1 VQVAE
6 HTIELA
12 GAPVFYRS
20 TEAELAPLLYL
31 HGCPTSSDDWIP
43 LLEQTGG
50 VAPDLVGFGRSAK
63 AANLDYTLAGLANFI
78 ELFLDQLELPSVTVV
93 AHDWG
98 AGAALVLAQRHPE
111 RVRRLVLINALPLL
125 EGFRWHALAR
135 MWRRPL
141 IGELAMG
148 ATTRMVLRRILR
160 RGSAD
165 PSALS
170 RARFEAIWDH
180 FDQGTQRAVLRLHR
194 SASEDRLAQAGAGL
208 ERLDMPAL
216 IVWGEHDPWF
226 PAAFA
231 DRYCERLH
239 NAASWLVG
247 DAGRWPWLERPEI
260 ADRIA
265 EFVAR
270 A

>member
-43 LLEQTGG
+43 LLERTGG

-63 AANLDYTLAGLANFI
+63 GANLDYTLAGLANFI
-78 ELFLDQLELPSVTVV
+78 ELFLDRLELPSVNVV

-98 AGAALVLAQRHPE
+98 AGAGLVLAQRQPE
-111 RVRRLVLINALPLL
+111 RVRKLVLINALPLFD
-125 EGFRWHALAR
+125 GFRWHRLAR
-135 MWRRPL
+135 VWRRPVL
-141 IGELAMG
+141 GELAMG
-148 ATTRMVLRRILR
+148 STTRSVLRHVLR
-160 RGSAD
+160 NGYAD

-170 RARFEAIWDH
+170 RSRFETIWAQ

-194 SASEDRLAQAGAGL
+194 SASERQLAEAGGGL
-208 ERLDMPAL
+208 ETLPMPTMV
-216 IVWGEHDPWF
+216 VWGEHDPWF

-231 DRYCERLH
+231 DRYGERLG
-239 NAASWLVG
+239 NAEVWRIP
-247 DAGRWPWLERPEI
+247 DAGHWPWLDRPQTVERV
-260 ADRIA
+260 A
-265 EFVAR
+265 EFLSR
-270 A
+270 P